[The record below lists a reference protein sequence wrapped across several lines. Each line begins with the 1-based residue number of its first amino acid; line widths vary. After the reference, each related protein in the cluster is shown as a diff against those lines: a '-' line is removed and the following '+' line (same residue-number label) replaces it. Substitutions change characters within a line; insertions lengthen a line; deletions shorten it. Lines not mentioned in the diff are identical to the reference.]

1 MSIRHKQQI
10 YKSFFLSG
18 NPAFVAYF
26 KKYANLLTKIK
37 CAAKR
42 LYYKKKI
49 EEGKYNSRTTW
60 QVLREFISTKKNLN
74 LPTFIRDESNVSLND
89 PKLIAEAFNKHFSDI
104 GDKLAAKIQTKTS
117 FKSFLKGR
125 NPNSMAL
132 VSPTFFEIYN
142 VIHSLKNKK
151 SFGVDTISSYFLKVA
166 SLVITPYLM
175 HLFNACFNNGLFP
188 EVLKV
193 SKVIPIY
200 KSGDKTK
207 VNNYR
212 PISLLPSLSKVMEK
226 LLVVRLTS
234 FLNASGILYDRQ
246 YGFRKKRTT
255 TQAVL
260 DLVTNLYD
268 NISKNKLS
276 SLVAVDLT
284 KAFDTVNH
292 KILLE
297 KLDYYGI
304 RGICND
310 LIRSYLSNRQQ
321 TVYIAQE
328 SSTMR
333 LVKSGV
339 PQGSVLGPLLFIIYI
354 NDLHFKLLCSTVQ
367 LFADDTCLLLSNI
380 CKKTLQDEAKT
391 ELENLHLWMDAN
403 KLTLNLSKSNVM
415 LINSKLRD
423 KGKFDNI
430 KTKKSEICI
439 TSTVKYLGIYIDEE
453 LNFKYH
459 ITSIVAKISRGVG
472 ILYKIKNFLPTS
484 TLLCVYYSHV
494 HTHLSYGIIIWG
506 STYKSH
512 LEKLTSLQNKAIRA
526 VGGAGWNES
535 SSPLYYKFKV
545 LKFHDIYK
553 YELAKF
559 MHHVQNK
566 TLPTPL
572 LKIFDDVK
580 NDLNLNTRSR
590 TQEKL
595 KVPFFKSSR
604 TQKSVKYQGVSLW
617 NSLSLNLKKLSFQ
630 KFYIEYKSN
639 LIQNYKL

>member
-1 MSIRHKQQI
+1 
-10 YKSFFLSG
+10 
-18 NPAFVAYF
+18 
-26 KKYANLLTKIK
+26 
-37 CAAKR
+37 
-42 LYYKKKI
+42 
-49 EEGKYNSRTTW
+49 
-60 QVLREFISTKKNLN
+60 
-74 LPTFIRDESNVSLND
+74 
-89 PKLIAEAFNKHFSDI
+89 
-104 GDKLAAKIQTKTS
+104 
-117 FKSFLKGR
+117 
-125 NPNSMAL
+125 
-132 VSPTFFEIYN
+132 
-142 VIHSLKNKK
+142 
-151 SFGVDTISSYFLKVA
+151 
-166 SLVITPYLM
+166 M

-234 FLNASGILYDRQ
+234 FLNASGILYDRK

-310 LIRSYLSNRQQ
+310 LIRSYLSNRKQ

-484 TLLCVYYSHV
+484 TLLCVYYSLV

-630 KFYIEYKSN
+630 KFSIEYKSN

>member
-1 MSIRHKQQI
+1 MQ
-10 YKSFFLSG
+10 
-18 NPAFVAYF
+18 
-26 KKYANLLTKIK
+26 
-37 CAAKR
+37 
-42 LYYKKKI
+42 
-49 EEGKYNSRTTW
+49 
-60 QVLREFISTKKNLN
+60 FIL
-74 LPTFIRDESNVSLND
+74 
-89 PKLIAEAFNKHFSDI
+89 FN
-104 GDKLAAKIQTKTS
+104 
-117 FKSFLKGR
+117 
-125 NPNSMAL
+125 
-132 VSPTFFEIYN
+132 
-142 VIHSLKNKK
+142 NKK
-151 SFGVDTISSYFLKVA
+151 SSGVDTISSYFLKVA
-166 SLVITPYLM
+166 SLMIIPYLM
-175 HLFNACFNNGLFP
+175 HLFNVCFNNGLFP

-234 FLNASGILYDRQ
+234 FLNASGILYHGQ

-276 SLVAVDLT
+276 NLVAVDLT

-321 TVYIAQE
+321 KVYIAQE

-333 LVKSGV
+333 LVKSRV
-339 PQGSVLGPLLFIIYI
+339 PQGSVLGSLLFIMYI
-354 NDLHFKLLCSTVQ
+354 NDLHFKLLRSTVQ

-403 KLTLNLSKSNVM
+403 KLTLNSFKSNLM

-423 KGKFDNI
+423 KGKCDNI

-439 TSTVKYLGIYIDEE
+439 TCTVKY
-453 LNFKYH
+453 
-459 ITSIVAKISRGVG
+459 
-472 ILYKIKNFLPTS
+472 
-484 TLLCVYYSHV
+484 
-494 HTHLSYGIIIWG
+494 
-506 STYKSH
+506 
-512 LEKLTSLQNKAIRA
+512 
-526 VGGAGWNES
+526 
-535 SSPLYYKFKV
+535 
-545 LKFHDIYK
+545 
-553 YELAKF
+553 
-559 MHHVQNK
+559 
-566 TLPTPL
+566 
-572 LKIFDDVK
+572 
-580 NDLNLNTRSR
+580 
-590 TQEKL
+590 
-595 KVPFFKSSR
+595 
-604 TQKSVKYQGVSLW
+604 
-617 NSLSLNLKKLSFQ
+617 
-630 KFYIEYKSN
+630 
-639 LIQNYKL
+639 

>member
-1 MSIRHKQQI
+1 MDYQRDLHVNSSQATI

-49 EEGKYNSRTTW
+49 EEGKYNSRTSW

-89 PKLIAEAFNKHFSDI
+89 PKLIAEAFNEHFSDI

-132 VSPTFFEIYN
+132 FSPTFFEIYN
-142 VIHSLKNKK
+142 AIHSLNNKK

-166 SLVITPYLM
+166 SLAITPYLM
-175 HLFNACFNNGLFP
+175 HLFNVCFNNGLFP

-200 KSGDKTK
+200 KSGDETK

-255 TQAVL
+255 TQAAL
-260 DLVTNLYD
+260 DLATNLYN

-276 SLVAVDLT
+276 SLVAVNLT
-284 KAFDTVNH
+284 KAFDPVNH

-304 RGICND
+304 CGICND
-310 LIRSYLSNRQQ
+310 LIRSNLSNRQQ

-354 NDLHFKLLCSTVQ
+354 NDLHLKLLRSIVQ

-403 KLTLNLSKSNVM
+403 KLTLNSSKSNVM
-415 LINSKLRD
+415 L
-423 KGKFDNI
+423 
-430 KTKKSEICI
+430 
-439 TSTVKYLGIYIDEE
+439 
-453 LNFKYH
+453 
-459 ITSIVAKISRGVG
+459 SIV
-472 ILYKIKNFLPTS
+472 N
-484 TLLCVYYSHV
+484 
-494 HTHLSYGIIIWG
+494 
-506 STYKSH
+506 
-512 LEKLTSLQNKAIRA
+512 
-526 VGGAGWNES
+526 
-535 SSPLYYKFKV
+535 
-545 LKFHDIYK
+545 
-553 YELAKF
+553 
-559 MHHVQNK
+559 
-566 TLPTPL
+566 
-572 LKIFDDVK
+572 
-580 NDLNLNTRSR
+580 
-590 TQEKL
+590 
-595 KVPFFKSSR
+595 
-604 TQKSVKYQGVSLW
+604 
-617 NSLSLNLKKLSFQ
+617 
-630 KFYIEYKSN
+630 
-639 LIQNYKL
+639 